1 MKRKIRFTLG
11 QKIVVMILAM
21 SMILCATA
29 LFVSYRTYQ
38 RRTTAFYE
46 QLGHNVVATLA
57 SQLDPDELDHYY
69 KTLETDE
76 RYYEIQDFIKDL
88 VANNDVVDYLY
99 VVRPNGQGVTFL
111 FDSDMEQGENGDYFS
126 GGYCALG
133 TYMELF
139 GIFAD
144 NLDKFLDGQEVDP
157 IVQRDPSYGRLM
169 TTVVPVCHEDG
180 KMAGYVMADISMRE
194 VVREQQTFLIQAG
207 VLLSALTMGFAVLYL
222 LIIQRSF
229 IRPIRQLTEAAQ
241 SYEGGENKK
250 AFSAVKIRSND
261 ELKSLADAFR
271 MMLVEID
278 LNSMEQKELAVRE
291 QQLESELQL
300 ANELNVSMLPQELP
314 QREGGYPFAIR
325 GRIHQGQE
333 LSCCFYDYFLLD
345 EERIC
350 VLVGE
355 VEGGGIP
362 QVLYTVMAQATIKS
376 QMRSGL
382 SLVEAMTAANQ
393 QLYEMSNDLCLHVL
407 VGVLNGA
414 TGQFSCINAGQRD
427 PLLMRSQDRYNWV
440 KTLSYAPLGQS
451 ENVVYQVLNLELR
464 QGDRMLFH
472 TKGLDDIQGTDGKHF
487 SDDQLRLTLN
497 ENRSREA
504 DLEQQLQLVHDA
516 GGVYAAKTND
526 VNGYVLLALEYRR
539 QDRAQAHCVIT
550 PDAAGSA
557 QLTAFLRGQL
567 ETNQIHG
574 RQMANVLVL
583 ADELFNLCCHQTDAD
598 SRMMAECAIP
608 PEEDLV
614 IFRLKGDFGG
624 QNPLEHPKGEAAEH
638 AIAFLERQ
646 CEHIL
651 FERVGTADTVT
662 AVRRLETQ
670 DAQTAERE
678 QGV

>member
-1 MKRKIRFTLG
+1 MKVYTEKLWIYDREAYKANDPTFT
-11 QKIVVMILAM
+11 VYRVAPVDDP
-21 SMILCATA
+21 TA
-29 LFVSYRTYQ
+29 LCVQ
-38 RRTTAFYE
+38 RGSFKWNT
-46 QLGHNVVATLA
+46 TLA
-57 SQLDPDELDHYY
+57 
-69 KTLETDE
+69 
-76 RYYEIQDFIKDL
+76 
-88 VANNDVVDYLY
+88 
-99 VVRPNGQGVTFL
+99 
-111 FDSDMEQGENGDYFS
+111 
-126 GGYCALG
+126 G
-133 TYMELF
+133 TYTG
-139 GIFAD
+139 GIFTYT
-144 NLDKFLDGQEVDP
+144 NEKEE
-157 IVQRDPSYGRLM
+157 I
-169 TTVVPVCHEDG
+169 
-180 KMAGYVMADISMRE
+180 DISVE
-194 VVREQQTFLIQAG
+194 VGTPE
-207 VLLSALTMGFAVLYL
+207 
-222 LIIQRSF
+222 
-229 IRPIRQLTEAAQ
+229 RQLKL
-241 SYEGGENKK
+241 NKK
-250 AFSAVKIRSND
+250 ASS
-261 ELKSLADAFR
+261 EADA
-271 MMLVEID
+271 
-278 LNSMEQKELAVRE
+278 QA
-291 QQLESELQL
+291 QLEAAI
-300 ANELNVSMLPQELP
+300 ANANHGATTVSFTMMGYPAGAATQCFTLSGYGSMDGKYFIDSITHTVG
-314 QREGGYPFAIR
+314 GGYTMDM
-325 GRIHQGQE
+325 E
-333 LSCCFYDYFLLD
+333 
-345 EERIC
+345 
-350 VLVGE
+350 
-355 VEGGGIP
+355 
-362 QVLYTVMAQATIKS
+362 
-376 QMRSGL
+376 L

-393 QLYEMSNDLCLHVL
+393 QLYEMSDDLCLHVL

-451 ENVVYQVLNLELR
+451 ENVVYQVLDLELR

-550 PDAAGSA
+550 PDATGSA